1 MAKYVDNMNRPVV
14 MGLFKEHARPDA
26 VFKPIYTIP
35 EWKEVYMKHS
45 DVTEY
50 GPAMELL
57 EDWEHWT
64 IVREHPIMKKHI
76 DAWQKEVEVKLR
88 SEAVKQMMKHSKGQH
103 GAVAAKWIAEG
114 GYKPKDLRSK
124 ASRQQEESIR
134 KEVDKQVSADVI
146 RLGLKVVGAE

>member
-57 EDWEHWT
+57 GEWEHW
-64 IVREHPIMKKHI
+64 ILVREHPIMKKII
-76 DAWQKEVEVKLR
+76 DEWQLEVEVKLR
-88 SEAVKQMMKHSKGQH
+88 SEAVKQMMKHAKGQQ
-103 GAVAAKWIAEG
+103 GAAAAKWIAEG
-114 GYKPKDLRSK
+114 GYKPKEARTKLNK
-124 ASRQQEESIR
+124 RQEDSIR
-134 KEVDKQVSADVI
+134 SAVDKQVSADVV
-146 RLGLKVVGAE
+146 RLGLKVVAA